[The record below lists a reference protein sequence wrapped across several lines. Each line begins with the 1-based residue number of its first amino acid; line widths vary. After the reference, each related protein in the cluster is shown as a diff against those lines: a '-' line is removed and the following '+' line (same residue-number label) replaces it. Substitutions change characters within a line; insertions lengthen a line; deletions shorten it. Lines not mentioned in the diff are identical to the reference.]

1 MDVSIYVLLQVR
13 SKEVSRQISAGYYAV
28 TAVEIFRYVIHM
40 RKYITHIPT
49 YVEVTSRLSL
59 YLPRSVDNN
68 IITIDSKLS
77 NIYISLSCSN
87 DLTRLKVTIL

>member
-40 RKYITHIPT
+40 RSYITHAYIRRDNIPLILIPP
-49 YVEVTSRLSL
+49 EVR
-59 YLPRSVDNN
+59 
-68 IITIDSKLS
+68 
-77 NIYISLSCSN
+77 
-87 DLTRLKVTIL
+87 